1 MSKKSLWSVLLGFS
15 VVVMGQTASAETPSD
30 FDLGAVSG
38 KAQTSNLK
46 IGVVDVM
53 SLIDKSAQMEQA
65 RKKMEKEFSPREKK
79 LNGEKEEVNKMQ
91 EKLTKEAEV
100 MSEDEQKKIT
110 KEVMKRVRDIK
121 QEEEELRA
129 DFNQARNEE
138 MGKLQK
144 SISEAIRSL
153 AKEEHFDLILHEGVV
168 FASDAI
174 NVTAKVG
181 SRLEGSGGAATA
193 APAKAP
199 KR

>member
-1 MSKKSLWSVLLGFS
+1 MSKISMGSLLLGFLL
-15 VVVMGQTASAETPSD
+15 VMNAQTASAEPAAD
-30 FDLGAVSG
+30 LDLGATG
-38 KAQTSNLK
+38 GGRGQTTNLK

-79 LNGEKEEVNKMQ
+79 LNSAKEEINKMQ
-91 EKLTKEAEV
+91 ERLTKEAEV

-110 KEVMKRVRDIK
+110 KEVMNKVRAIK

-144 SISEAIRSL
+144 SISEAIQSL
-153 AKEEHFDLILHEGVV
+153 AKEEHFDLVLHEGVV
-168 FASDAI
+168 FASDSI
-174 NVTAKVG
+174 NVTSKVA
-181 SRLEGSGGAATA
+181 SRLEGAGGST
-193 APAKAP
+193 KGS

>member
-1 MSKKSLWSVLLGFS
+1 MSNRSRWCLLLGWLTIMY
-15 VVVMGQTASAETPSD
+15 VPPSAAAEPVPD
-30 FDLGAVSG
+30 FDLGTGGAKG
-38 KAQTSNLK
+38 QTSNLK

-53 SLIDKSAQMEQA
+53 SLIDKSAQMDQA

-79 LNGEKEEVNKMQ
+79 LNGEKEEINKLQ
-91 EKLTKEAEV
+91 ERLTKEAEV

-110 KEVMKRVRDIK
+110 KEVMSKVRAIK

-144 SISEAIRSL
+144 SISEAIHSL

-168 FASDAI
+168 FASDSI
-174 NVTAKVG
+174 NVTAKVAG
-181 SRLEGSGGAATA
+181 RLEGAGS
-193 APAKAP
+193 AP
-199 KR
+199 KATKK

>member
-1 MSKKSLWSVLLGFS
+1 MSNKSLWSVLPGIFLI
-15 VVVMGQTASAETPSD
+15 MIAQTASAEPAAD
-30 FDLGAVSG
+30 FDLGTTGSG
-38 KAQTSNLK
+38 KGQTSNLK

-53 SLIDKSAQMEQA
+53 SLIDKSAQMDQA

-79 LNGEKEEVNKMQ
+79 LNAEKEEINKMQ

-100 MSEDEQKKIT
+100 MSEEEQKKVT
-110 KEVMKRVRDIK
+110 KEVMGKVRAIK
-121 QEEEELRA
+121 QEEEALRA

-144 SISEAIRSL
+144 SISEAIQSL

-168 FASDAI
+168 FASDSI
-174 NVTAKVG
+174 NVTAKVA
-181 SRLEGSGGAATA
+181 SKLEGAGSAT
-193 APAKAP
+193 KSP